1 MKSKA
6 IILTLLI
13 LCVGLAGCTGD
24 DEQEDEEGPDW
35 INDRGDASQT
45 WNISLEENEWIEVQ
59 SVKSLGMSSGDPY
72 IFNSY
77 IVSEEGFS
85 LREGFSYIFGGN
97 YTMCYSGELRYD
109 GCLTEDPDGDSDG
122 YWVVSEWSII
132 YRIHEV

>member
-1 MKSKA
+1 M
-6 IILTLLI
+6 ILALLI

-24 DEQEDEEGPDW
+24 DEHEEDEGPDW
-35 INDRGDASQT
+35 INDRGDVPQV

-59 SVKSLGMSSGDPY
+59 SVKSLGMANGDPY

-77 IVSEEGFS
+77 IVSEEGFI

-109 GCLTEDPDGDSDG
+109 GCLTEDPDGENDG

-132 YRIHEV
+132 YRIH